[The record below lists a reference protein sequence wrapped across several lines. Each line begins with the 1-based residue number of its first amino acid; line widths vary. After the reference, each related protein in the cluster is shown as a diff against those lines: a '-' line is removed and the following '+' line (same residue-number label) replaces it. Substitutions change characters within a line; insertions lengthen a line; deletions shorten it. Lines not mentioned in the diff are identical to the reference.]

1 MRKKQEI
8 TIFLTIFFI
17 ILAVLFVVSCG
28 SFEITYAPPQRK
40 PVKEAP
46 AKKPAKEPVPS
57 EEVAEKTEPSEKTA
71 EEPAPPQTDIDEP
84 LPAETAAEEP
94 APAETAAEEPL
105 PSQEIVKTTED
116 AAPPKK
122 TSEEYVIECTVKI
135 NKKNYFA
142 YNSKSGILYRLVG
155 LKKEEKTR
163 LYQLEGTLVN
173 LEIRVVSKESAKAWN
188 VQLIKIIDESISEE
202 KIAESTPLE
211 KKTTEKKA
219 QEEKIEKAEPPE
231 EKKTEEKI
239 AKVTTPETDE
249 AEEKATSEET
259 QPEEISIEGVVNID
273 KNHYYISD
281 PESGIQYK
289 LIGLNKKEIKRLKKM
304 KGKTVNL
311 EIKVVS
317 TESENTFN
325 AQLVRFL

>member
-8 TIFLTIFFI
+8 TIFLTMFFI
-17 ILAVLFVVSCG
+17 TLAVLFVVSCG

-40 PVKEAP
+40 PVERAP

-57 EEVAEKTEPSEKTA
+57 EEVAEKVDPSEKTA
-71 EEPAPPQTDIDEP
+71 EEPAPPETATEES
-84 LPAETAAEEP
+84 LPAETAAEES

-105 PSQEIVKTTED
+105 PSQEIVKTSED

-122 TSEEYVIECTVKI
+122 TSEEHVIEGTVKI

-142 YNSKSGILYRLVG
+142 YNSKSGILFRLVG

-219 QEEKIEKAEPPE
+219 QG
-231 EKKTEEKI
+231 EKI
-239 AKVTTPETDE
+239 AKVTPPEKDE
-249 AEEKATSEET
+249 AEEKTTSEET
-259 QPEEISIEGVVNID
+259 LPEEISIEGVVNID
-273 KNHYYISD
+273 KNHCYISD

-289 LIGLNKKEIKRLKKM
+289 LVGLNKEEMKRMKKM

-317 TESENTFN
+317 TESENTLN
-325 AQLVRFL
+325 AQFVRFL

>member
-1 MRKKQEI
+1 MRKKQGI

-46 AKKPAKEPVPS
+46 AKKPAKEPIPS

-71 EEPAPPQTDIDEP
+71 EEPAPPQTDIEEP
-84 LPAETAAEEP
+84 L
-94 APAETAAEEPL
+94 PAETAAEEPL

-219 QEEKIEKAEPPE
+219 QEEKIAKGTPPE
-231 EKKTEEKI
+231 K
-239 AKVTTPETDE
+239 DE

-311 EIKVVS
+311 ELKVVS

>member
-71 EEPAPPQTDIDEP
+71 EEPAPPQTDIEEP
-84 LPAETAAEEP
+84 L
-94 APAETAAEEPL
+94 PAETAAEEPL

-219 QEEKIEKAEPPE
+219 QEEKIA
-231 EKKTEEKI
+231 KI
-239 AKVTTPETDE
+239 TTPETDE

-289 LIGLNKKEIKRLKKM
+289 LVDLNKEEMKRLKKM

>member
-40 PVKEAP
+40 PVERAP

-57 EEVAEKTEPSEKTA
+57 EEVAEKTDPSEKTA
-71 EEPAPPQTDIDEP
+71 EEP
-84 LPAETAAEEP
+84 LPAETAAEEL
-94 APAETAAEEPL
+94 L

-116 AAPPKK
+116 VAPPKK
-122 TSEEYVIECTVKI
+122 TSEEYVIKCTVKI

-202 KIAESTPLE
+202 KIAEATPLE

-231 EKKTEEKI
+231 EKETEKEKPAEEKKTEEKI
-239 AKVTTPETDE
+239 AKVTPPEKDE

-273 KNHYYISD
+273 KNQYYISD

-289 LIGLNKKEIKRLKKM
+289 LVGLNKEEMKRLKKM

>member
-46 AKKPAKEPVPS
+46 AKKPAKEPIPS

-71 EEPAPPQTDIDEP
+71 EEPAPPQTDIEEP
-84 LPAETAAEEP
+84 LPAETTTEEPAPAETAAEEP

-219 QEEKIEKAEPPE
+219 QEEKIAKGTPPE
-231 EKKTEEKI
+231 K
-239 AKVTTPETDE
+239 DE

-311 EIKVVS
+311 ELKVVS

>member
-1 MRKKQEI
+1 M
-8 TIFLTIFFI
+8 
-17 ILAVLFVVSCG
+17 
-28 SFEITYAPPQRK
+28 
-40 PVKEAP
+40 
-46 AKKPAKEPVPS
+46 
-57 EEVAEKTEPSEKTA
+57 
-71 EEPAPPQTDIDEP
+71 
-84 LPAETAAEEP
+84 
-94 APAETAAEEPL
+94 
-105 PSQEIVKTTED
+105 
-116 AAPPKK
+116 
-122 TSEEYVIECTVKI
+122 
-135 NKKNYFA
+135 
-142 YNSKSGILYRLVG
+142 
-155 LKKEEKTR
+155 
-163 LYQLEGTLVN
+163 EGTLVN
-173 LEIRVVSKESAKAWN
+173 LVISVVSKESAKAWN

-219 QEEKIEKAEPPE
+219 QEEKIAKGTPPE
-231 EKKTEEKI
+231 K
-239 AKVTTPETDE
+239 DE

-311 EIKVVS
+311 ELKVVS

-325 AQLVRFL
+325 EQGVTIVPLEVRILDDGDVYIRAKDPDYAIPGPEEVQDFDITNK